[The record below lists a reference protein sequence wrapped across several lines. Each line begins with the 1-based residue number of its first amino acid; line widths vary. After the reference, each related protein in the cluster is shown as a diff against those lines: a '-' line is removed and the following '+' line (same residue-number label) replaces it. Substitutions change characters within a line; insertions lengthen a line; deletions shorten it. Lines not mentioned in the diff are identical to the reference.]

1 MIQARLTRYLTTE
14 KRKKW
19 KDNFKLFVKFYILL
33 AAIRYCLWVF
43 TIGREQ
49 SKWERQHPEP
59 PDYSWLS
66 KWWYRTAR
74 GKANPDDNALVPWL
88 EVGDTLKKL
97 IARLED
103 PEIDGHGVIPRL
115 GEGEE
120 LYVEGIGKTGLDVTA
135 KSETWRRG
143 YYEALMGAAVA
154 GEHLDTWVRDRTRN
168 TAFPPDVVIGPSN
181 PRPKPVT
188 YRSKEAPKEEDCEP
202 AFDEPQIYY
211 MRIIT
216 TEGFSSRQR
225 LNAALAYA
233 DFLQYKGLLSSASDM
248 YDWALDIAVLNAPKD
263 VIDRKS
269 GIITDGATGI
279 TENVILA
286 ASALAMHKAQT
297 GDLPGALPIY
307 LSVLRAR
314 RSLPPADP
322 TVFTKSTPFR
332 KPSTTW
338 YGKIN
343 DYFLPPPYP
352 EAPPTG
358 DEPATHT
365 PTASCSE
372 AATMAH
378 IGEIL
383 YASSSDTSATSHNSS
398 PITTKSQE
406 AGLAWTRDAFDL
418 AESTVQSMSHTEPG
432 LSVTGGPNANR
443 IHLQDPVAEEEAK
456 TRCVECL
463 AMAIGNWKAMLRPLR
478 EMERERKDQPVEQ
491 KHKSSWNW
499 LWSSSSTTELVDE
512 SSKWETEEMIVAA
525 REQELQKLLRREGIQ
540 MKEF

>member
-14 KRKKW
+14 NRKKW

-43 TIGREQ
+43 TVGREQ

-59 PDYSWLS
+59 PDYSWLA
-66 KWWYRTAR
+66 KWWYRTAK
-74 GKANPDDNALVPWL
+74 GKANPEDNALVPWL
-88 EVGDTLKKL
+88 EVGDTWKKL

-103 PEIDGHGVIPRL
+103 PEIDGHGIIPRL

-120 LYVEGIGKTGLDVTA
+120 LYVEGVGKTGLDVTG

-143 YYEALMGAAVA
+143 YYEALMGAAKV

-168 TAFPPDVVIGPSN
+168 IAFPPDVVIGPSN

-211 MRIIT
+211 MRILT
-216 TEGFSSRQR
+216 TEGFTSRQR
-225 LNAALAYA
+225 LDAALAYA

-248 YDWALDIAVLNAPKD
+248 YDWALDIAVSNAPKRVVD
-263 VIDRKS
+263 KKS
-269 GIITDGATGI
+269 GVICDGTTGI

-307 LSVLRAR
+307 LSILRAR

-322 TVFTKSTPFR
+322 TVFTKKTPFR
-332 KPSTTW
+332 KPSTSW

-352 EAPPTG
+352 ETPPTG

-365 PTASCSE
+365 PAASCSE
-372 AATMAH
+372 AVIMAH

-383 YASSSDTSATSHNSS
+383 YASSDLMPADANSS
-398 PITTKSQE
+398 VATKWQE

-418 AESTVQSMSHTEPG
+418 AESTVQSMSHKDLG
-432 LSVTGGPNANR
+432 LSVIAGPNANR
-443 IHLQDPVAEEEAK
+443 IHLQDPAAEEEAK
-456 TRCVECL
+456 VRCVECL
-463 AMAIGNWKAMLRPLR
+463 AMAVGNWKTMLRPLR
-478 EMERERKDQPVEQ
+478 EMERERREQGIDQ
-491 KHKSSWNW
+491 KHKPIWNW
-499 LWSSSSTTELVDE
+499 LWSSSSPKASADE
-512 SSKWETEEMIVAA
+512 TGKWEMEEMIVAA

-540 MKEF
+540 LKEF